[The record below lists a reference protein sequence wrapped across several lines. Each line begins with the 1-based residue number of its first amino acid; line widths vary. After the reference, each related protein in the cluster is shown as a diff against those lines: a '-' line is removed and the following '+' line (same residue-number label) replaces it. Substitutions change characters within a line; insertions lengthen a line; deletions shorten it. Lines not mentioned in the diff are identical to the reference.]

1 MKTEL
6 KRMEK
11 FPLFSSFQD
20 GMSRRLD
27 NFWHRNFFGGRE
39 WSPDIDIAET
49 DNDIIVKA
57 EIPGVDP
64 KEIDISI
71 TEDTLTI
78 KGEKKEEKEDKGKSF
93 YCIERSYGRFA
104 RSIDLP
110 TQVLS
115 DKVEAKEHRGV
126 LEITLP
132 KMEKAKTK
140 TITVKAD

>member
-1 MKTEL
+1 MKNEL
-6 KRMEK
+6 KGTDK
-11 FPLFSSFQD
+11 LPLFSSFQD
-20 GMSRRLD
+20 ELSRTLD
-27 NFWHRNFFGGRE
+27 NFWHKHSFGMG

-64 KEIDISI
+64 KEINISI
-71 TEDTLTI
+71 TGDTLTI
-78 KGEKKEEKEDKGKSF
+78 KGEKREVKAEKGKS
-93 YCIERSYGRFA
+93 YYRLERSCGRFA

-110 TQVLS
+110 SQILT
-115 DKVEAKEHRGV
+115 DKVEAKENRGV
-126 LEITLP
+126 LEITPP